1 MIKRSDIERYKWSN
15 VAFLSKKSV
24 TLYYH
29 YQMYKYT
36 LYILFLLPSLAVK
49 AQRATDT
56 FKLFFD
62 LNVPTLN
69 KKMEKK
75 IDLLI
80 YNDKIINGSNV
91 TIVGYADF
99 LGSENYNKNLS
110 MKRAENVRD
119 YLVKYGINEGNITL
133 CVGRGKVERSGMT
146 DKGGYPID
154 RRVDIVINNK
164 TAVKKEIPKYTKNI
178 KKDTPRRVKIT
189 SIDEMKNLKA
199 GSVFKLD
206 NVYFPSDR
214 HIMRTESQPA
224 LDQLYKVLK
233 ENPNL
238 RISIEGHVC
247 CIPKD
252 DPDAQ
257 DIDTFEPLLSVN
269 RAKAI
274 FKYLTSRGIDSSR
287 LSYVGFGRRRPLV
300 DPELSEEDAE
310 KNRRVEIRILQ
321 NE

>member
-1 MIKRSDIERYKWSN
+1 
-15 VAFLSKKSV
+15 
-24 TLYYH
+24 
-29 YQMYKYT
+29 MYKTT
-36 LYILFLLPSLAVK
+36 LYILLLLSTLSVQ
-49 AQRATDT
+49 AQKVTDT

-69 KKMEKK
+69 QKMEKK

-80 YNDKIINGSNV
+80 YNDKIINGSSV

-99 LGSENYNKNLS
+99 LGSESYNKNLS

-133 CVGRGKVERSGMT
+133 CVGRGKIERAGMT
-146 DKGGYPID
+146 DKGGYAVD
-154 RRVDIVINNK
+154 RRVDIVVNNK
-164 TAVKKEIPKYTKNI
+164 TAKKKETPKYTKNNR
-178 KKDTPRRVKIT
+178 KDTAKRVKIT

-206 NVYFPSDR
+206 NVYFPADR

-224 LDQLYKVLK
+224 LDQLFKVMRQ
-233 ENPNL
+233 NPNL
-238 RISIEGHVC
+238 KISIEGHVC
-247 CIPKD
+247 CIKD
-252 DPDAQ
+252 TPDAL
-257 DIDTFEPLLSVN
+257 DIDTFEPQLSVN

-274 FKYLTSRGIDSSR
+274 FQYLTSRGIDTSR
-287 LSYVGFGRRRPLV
+287 LSYIGYGRRRPMV

-310 KNRRVEIRILQ
+310 KNRRVEIRILE